1 MESTI
6 GVLKVE
12 KPTVT
17 CVAYWVMKTSPDIE
31 TAIAAR
37 CAELGLT
44 RKQAQALADGEQ
56 FPTDLMHVLGLNRD
70 TLEPLPTKRWL
81 WMAAQSSSV
90 SYRGMLTPDMLL
102 AALVSGD
109 VFEGFHAHIAHFL
122 DDVPIQLVVMA
133 IEQAAQQTGV
143 PIARI
148 WCSVALLNK
157 AQRGRRLEAASESIC
172 VGHAE

>member
-1 MESTI
+1 
-6 GVLKVE
+6 
-12 KPTVT
+12 
-17 CVAYWVMKTSPDIE
+17 MKTLLDIE

-37 CAELGLT
+37 CVELGLT
-44 RKQAQALADGEQ
+44 RQQAQALADGEP
-56 FPTDLMHVLGLNRD
+56 FSTDLVHVLGLNRD

-102 AALVSGD
+102 ATLVSGEVLD
-109 VFEGFHAHIAHFL
+109 EFRAHVAHFL

-133 IEQAAQQTGV
+133 IEQAAQQSGV

-148 WCSVALLNK
+148 WRSVALLNK
-157 AQRGRRLEAASESIC
+157 AQQGRRLGAVGEST
-172 VGHAE
+172 AEVVHLVLDGY